1 MKQKQHEVLMK
12 AQKRERAGNKLR
24 ESNSQ
29 AKILLDFKKNRL
41 DKALV
46 QFSLSINV
54 KLNIAS
60 KT

>member
-24 ESNSQ
+24 DSNSQ

-41 DKALV
+41 GKA
-46 QFSLSINV
+46 
-54 KLNIAS
+54 
-60 KT
+60 